1 MKRTSSST
9 TAIRGPSVSL
19 LTSFGLSPS
28 MARRTGLSKPLRGC
42 DVRAG
47 PEGGVLPGLSC
58 AALGCAE
65 GALQGR
71 PPPFEHRGLPARSL
85 ARADARTHAFRT
97 LTIVANGSQSD
108 IRGRIRFMRR
118 GSHAVERVA

>member
-1 MKRTSSST
+1 VPDPLHLTDRKH
-9 TAIRGPSVSL
+9 ANGPL
-19 LTSFGLSPS
+19 ATFGVRSRAS
-28 MARRTGLSKPLRGC
+28 
-42 DVRAG
+42 RAG
-47 PEGGVLPGLSC
+47 PEGGALPGLSC

-71 PPPFEHRGLPARSL
+71 PSPFEHTGLSARSL

-108 IRGRIRFMRR
+108 IHGRIRFMRR

>member
-1 MKRTSSST
+1 MKRTLSST
-9 TAIRGPSVSL
+9 TAIRGPLVSL
-19 LTSFGLSPS
+19 LTSFGLEPS
-28 MARRTGLSKPLRGC
+28 MALRTGLSKPLRGMRPG
-42 DVRAG
+42 RA
-47 PEGGVLPGLSC
+47 
-58 AALGCAE
+58 
-65 GALQGR
+65 
-71 PPPFEHRGLPARSL
+71 PPSSLAPAVLPARSL